1 MYVFA
6 LCVGVASSCFG
17 LASSHHTF
25 NDDAA
30 LSRFKNGF
38 EQAGLVPDLLPAFN
52 PQGTLNIHLS
62 DGKVLHHPGLSILTR
77 DIQVCPEFQLY
88 PGRTGQLNPAD
99 TLTLMMLDPDSPT
112 HSNPSGAKLH
122 LLATAIALDR
132 YPDPVENYKLVNRTR
147 FVVDWLPPAPGPQTG
162 IHRYAFLLYKGVP
175 SQESVQP
182 FQDAAFNRSG
192 FNLTQFTR
200 TAGIQ
205 DPYAGTFLTIDSALP
220 ENVIKQNA
228 QGNSASRPF
237 IDAFTLSITTFLS
250 LLGVTCFF

>member
-1 MYVFA
+1 MMIA
-6 LCVGVASSCFG
+6 LSFG
-17 LASSHHTF
+17 L
-25 NDDAA
+25 
-30 LSRFKNGF
+30 GF

-52 PQGTLNIHLS
+52 PQGTLNVSYTVISTNCRSLLLKLTSSLS
-62 DGKVLHHPGLSILTR
+62 FL
-77 DIQVCPEFQLY
+77 
-88 PGRTGQLNPAD
+88 D
-99 TLTLMMLDPDSPT
+99 TLIRWQSSPSSRTEHIDSRYSSLPRISALPRANRTTKSGRHLDAHDVRPRFADAFQPFRVSQPFTLCHTNVILLLRVLR
-112 HSNPSGAKLH
+112 AKLH

-220 ENVIKQNA
+220 ENVIKQ
-228 QGNSASRPF
+228 SEFRF
-237 IDAFTLSITTFLS
+237 K
-250 LLGVTCFF
+250 

>member
-162 IHRYAFLLYKGVP
+162 IHRYAFLLYK
-175 SQESVQP
+175 
-182 FQDAAFNRSG
+182 
-192 FNLTQFTR
+192 
-200 TAGIQ
+200 